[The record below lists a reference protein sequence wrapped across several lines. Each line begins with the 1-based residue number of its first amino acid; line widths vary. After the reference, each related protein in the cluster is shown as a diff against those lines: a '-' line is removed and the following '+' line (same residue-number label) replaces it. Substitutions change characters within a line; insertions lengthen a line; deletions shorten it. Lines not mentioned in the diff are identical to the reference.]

1 MSTAPNKKNKKK
13 NPEKA
18 RVKRPELKQ
27 AKTIGQGRAKL
38 AVISCW
44 VFAAMGLV
52 NTGVNIWLSSLPS
65 MQVYLE
71 QKEFASFVAAPT
83 IVTHVACA
91 VLFLMWFHRA
101 HLNLSVLGEQDLRF
115 NPNWAVASFLVPILF
130 FFMPFQ
136 VMGEVF
142 FRSQEDGV
150 NVSPQNP
157 PNPVWISIWWFLY
170 LVSWLVP
177 AALNQGITSNYGM
190 EYYDLISL
198 ISAAG
203 SLLQAAGL
211 LVVIK
216 LVRTVQNLQETRF
229 DKLIAVK

>member
-1 MSTAPNKKNKKK
+1 MQSASNKKTKK
-13 NPEKA
+13 NNSEKA

-27 AKTIGQGRAKL
+27 AKSIGQGRAKL

-52 NTGVNIWLSSLPS
+52 NMGVNIWLSGLAS
-65 MQVYLE
+65 MEIYLE
-71 QKEFASFVAAPT
+71 QKEFASFIAAPT

-101 HLNLSVLGEQDLRF
+101 HLNLSILGEEGLRF
-115 NPNWAVASFLVPILF
+115 TPNWAVASFLVPILF

-142 FRSQEDGV
+142 YRSQEEGV
-150 NVSPQNP
+150 NVSKDNE

-170 LVSWLVP
+170 LVSWLAP

-190 EYYDLISL
+190 EHYDLLSL
-198 ISAAG
+198 ISATG
-203 SLLQAAGL
+203 SFLQVAGL
-211 LVVIK
+211 MVAVK
-216 LVRTVQNLQETRF
+216 LVRIVQNLQEARF
-229 DKLIAVK
+229 DKLIAIK